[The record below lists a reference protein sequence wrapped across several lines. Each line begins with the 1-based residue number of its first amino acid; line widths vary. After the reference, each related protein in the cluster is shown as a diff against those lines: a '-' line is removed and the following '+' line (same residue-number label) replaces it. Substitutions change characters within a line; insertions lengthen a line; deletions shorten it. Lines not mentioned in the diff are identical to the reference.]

1 MKMKRV
7 NELIFDEA
15 VQVRDPW
22 ADQLYYET
30 VAEELQK
37 PGYERLVS
45 ATKRAQNAGIKN
57 LGEKG
62 SIELLAAVAIFLTQV
77 PPRQVDELDRARV
90 RRNCECRW

>member
-1 MKMKRV
+1 MKRV
-7 NELIFDEA
+7 NELIFDRA

-22 ADQLYYET
+22 ADQVYFET
-30 VAEELQK
+30 VAAELQK

-45 ATKRAQNAGIKN
+45 ATKRVQGASIKN

-77 PPRQVDELDRARV
+77 PPKQLDELERARI
-90 RRNCECRW
+90 RRNSDLR